1 MVRTMKK
8 RKCMADGGILM
19 AGADAKETP
28 EEMLARMNAKYGL
41 GDAGKPAPQPSTAAP
56 APAPQPTTQPSQQG
70 IAGGLFGKM
79 IDAVGR
85 RADEQNRVSRYARGG
100 IMPVIGAGSGTSDS
114 VPVIVAGQKVRLSNG
129 EGVAVLPA
137 KTMKND
143 AAVVAIEDIIE
154 ATNGRRPVKVDNEL
168 SHGGGHGEQKAFF
181 AGAVSETEEEKRRQS
196 SAPTAKEVYS
206 PAYGAASGIM
216 GALQSLPEGGVVR
229 RAVQSGESVPGAIGR
244 ALVEGGGMPNGG
256 LFGPPGARLKDSMR
270 VAQMDSQGASPTP
283 AAQQQLAITDPAVA
297 PQSAARPAVAPQQAS
312 YSNNTGT
319 GDTGNANFNPQSGIL
334 AFTDKTFDPT
344 KQMFQPGTGA
354 ITNPRTGKTMML
366 APQEAGASGI
376 AGAPLQQA
384 GAGSTDAYGNSTART
399 DQMKSEIAQ
408 LQATGNQP
416 DGPRVSMLQSLPAEQ
431 ADRHRFANFVRQSD
445 ADRLAHDLGTGG
457 GNDRTNAGKIAALNA
472 MRQGIADDLGRKT
485 QVDVAGIQGASLAA
499 VEGQRGMNQLANT
512 RLAGQNQLAT
522 TDLLGQN
529 ALAVE
534 SVRQSSP
541 ENVLSAVKTQG
552 EIEDAR
558 AQREARNG
566 VIAAIKTGDPGK
578 INEAWRMG
586 IAAGIVKPER
596 EHGSFKTET
605 GIDGSMT
612 RTNQHTGDVERY
624 NGQTKTWERLGGG
637 TPSFEVKSGMPV
649 DAPDGTHTFQGR
661 TITVKAGKV
670 IEVK

>member
-1 MVRTMKK
+1 MPCKK
-8 RKCMADGGILM
+8 SKRMADGGILL
-19 AGADAKETP
+19 ADAGTKETP
-28 EEMLARMNAKYGL
+28 EQMLARMNAKYGL
-41 GDAGKPAPQPSTAAP
+41 GDAGKPVAQTAQQPAPTPSQTTPAGQAP
-56 APAPQPTTQPSQQG
+56 AARPS
-70 IAGGLFGKM
+70 GGMLGKT

-85 RADEQNRVSRYARGG
+85 RSEDLNRVSRYARGG

-256 LFGPPGARLKDSMR
+256 LFGPPGARLQDSMR

-283 AAQQQLAITDPAVA
+283 AAQQQPAITDPAVA

-416 DGPRVSMLQSLPAEQ
+416 DGPRVSMLQSLPAEESSR
-431 ADRHRFANFVRQSD
+431 AKFDTFVRQTT
-445 ADRLAHDLGTGG
+445 ADRIAHDLAIGG
-457 GNDRTNAGKIAALNA
+457 GSQRTNAGRVAALDAINRGIGAQIAEDSAQNVAAMRAQSGIAEAALN
-472 MRQGIADDLGRKT
+472 G
-485 QVDVAGIQGASLAA
+485 
-499 VEGQRGMNQLANT
+499 NN
-512 RLAGQNQLAT
+512 RLAETAMLGENNLALERARQAAPGT
-522 TDLLGQN
+522 
-529 ALAVE
+529 ALMIRKA
-534 SVRQSSP
+534 
-541 ENVLSAVKTQG
+541 QG
-552 EIEDAR
+552 EIADADAIR
-558 AQREARNG
+558 AVRNEISDAAASG
-566 VIAAIKTGDPGK
+566 NQTAYNNAVRKGIAFGILKNERQANEFAFAPSPLGGGYVIDKATGSVMHIDAQGKATTVQMPQQSVSFSKDDVAAAIKAGASKEAIKARIVQMGK
-578 INEAWRMG
+578 NPADYG
-586 IAAGIVKPER
+586 
-596 EHGSFKTET
+596 
-605 GIDGSMT
+605 
-612 RTNQHTGDVERY
+612 
-624 NGQTKTWERLGGG
+624 L
-637 TPSFEVKSGMPV
+637 
-649 DAPDGTHTFQGR
+649 
-661 TITVKAGKV
+661 
-670 IEVK
+670 

>member
-1 MVRTMKK
+1 MKK

-19 AGADAKETP
+19 AGAEAKETP

-41 GDAGKPAPQPSTAAP
+41 GDAGKPAAPAPQPSTVAP

-85 RADEQNRVSRYARGG
+85 RSDEQNRVSRYARGG
-100 IMPVIGAGSGTSDS
+100 IIPVIGAGSGTSDS

-206 PAYGAASGIM
+206 PVYGAASGIM

-244 ALVEGGGMPNGG
+244 ALVDVEGGGMPNGG
-256 LFGPPGARLKDSMR
+256 LFGPPGATLQDSMR
-270 VAQMDSQGASPTP
+270 VAQMDSKGAPIS
-283 AAQQQLAITDPAVA
+283 AAQ
-297 PQSAARPAVAPQQAS
+297 RPAGAPQQAS
-312 YSNNTGT
+312 YSNEGILSGIRSNNTGI

-344 KQMFQPGTGA
+344 KQIFQPGTGA

-366 APQEAGASGI
+366 APQDAGSSGI
-376 AGAPLQQA
+376 SGSALQQD

-399 DQMKSEIAQ
+399 DQMKSELAQ
-408 LQATGNQP
+408 MQAATGSQP
-416 DGPRVSMLQSLPAEQ
+416 DGPRVSMLTSLPIER
-431 ADRHRFANFVRQSD
+431 ADRDRFTQFVRESD
-445 ADRLAHDLGTGG
+445 ADRLAHDLATGG
-457 GNDRTNAGKIAALNA
+457 GNARTNAGKIAALNA
-472 MRQGIADDLGRKT
+472 MRGGIADALGNDTRL
-485 QVDVAGIQGASLAA
+485 QLAQMQGANQMA
-499 VEGQRGMNQLANT
+499 VEGQRGAS
-512 RLAGQNQLAT
+512 QLAT
-522 TDLLGQN
+522 TGLLGQN

-534 SVRQSSP
+534 NARQSGP
-541 ENVLSAVKTQG
+541 EKMLRAAKLQAEVEDAGAQTAARQGMLSAIESGNPT
-552 EIEDAR
+552 EIE
-558 AQREARNG
+558 
-566 VIAAIKTGDPGK
+566 K
-578 INEAWRMG
+578 AWRKG
-586 IAAGIVKPER
+586 IAAGVLKQER
-596 EHGSFKTET
+596 PTQDSYRPITDPMTGELKGSFNERT
-605 GIDGSMT
+605 GEMKATAPVTTKEDVA
-612 RTNQHTGDVERY
+612 RALATGKISKEEVAR
-624 NGQTKTWERLGGG
+624 RIAAAGGNPKDFG
-637 TPSFEVKSGMPV
+637 L
-649 DAPDGTHTFQGR
+649 
-661 TITVKAGKV
+661 
-670 IEVK
+670 